1 MVPVVSTARLLFH
14 LIGLFGPISMP
25 GLSAHTSCSNMGKKS
40 KIDSGDYE
48 EPESIDPPPPYIVPE
63 EPSVS
68 NTYENPYPQ
77 VPEELVEPSAP
88 PVPETE
94 TTEYTEQIDE
104 LPTNTTVIR
113 IRDGDFQVYSN
124 VYYREN
130 TPLLNNGHSAR
141 YRYRG
146 FPSAAIIF
154 LLGW

>member
-48 EPESIDPPPPYIVPE
+48 EPESIDPPPPYI
-63 EPSVS
+63 
-68 NTYENPYPQ
+68 